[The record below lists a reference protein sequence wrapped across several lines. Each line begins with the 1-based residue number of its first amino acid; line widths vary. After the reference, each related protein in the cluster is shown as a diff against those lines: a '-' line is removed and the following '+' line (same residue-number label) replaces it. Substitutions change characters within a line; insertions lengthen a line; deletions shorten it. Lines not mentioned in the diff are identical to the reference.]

1 MKRYASIE
9 NKMEKVPCQPS
20 IWWIGRNVYDADNS
34 NNDANAGE
42 NCETCKN
49 AEKGISAKIRRW
61 ESEAHVANDP
71 CPMRNALEGV
81 RFSFASLWMA
91 RLSPMA
97 MPSGRLTLNRKAIKG
112 RFAASRNVIFLGDL
126 SESSGEAHR
135 DSK

>member
-1 MKRYASIE
+1 
-9 NKMEKVPCQPS
+9 
-20 IWWIGRNVYDADNS
+20 
-34 NNDANAGE
+34 
-42 NCETCKN
+42 
-49 AEKGISAKIRRW
+49 
-61 ESEAHVANDP
+61 
-71 CPMRNALEGV
+71 MRNAPEGV
-81 RFSFASLWMA
+81 RFSFASLRMA